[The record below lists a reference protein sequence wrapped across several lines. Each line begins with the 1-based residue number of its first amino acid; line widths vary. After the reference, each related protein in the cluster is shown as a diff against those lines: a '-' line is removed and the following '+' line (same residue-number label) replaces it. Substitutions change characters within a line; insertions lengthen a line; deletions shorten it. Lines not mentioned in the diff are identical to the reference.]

1 MIRRTKEERNILSL
15 PEVMG
20 EFYDSLG
27 LFKHSDAIAYG
38 CINGAYYS
46 YRNEFISTEDYYEIR
61 DMFVPF
67 GLSIMQTKKNKSE
80 LLKEF
85 QKFLKEKNY
94 VKEIL
99 SMKKIGKLETNVD
112 FDRWLDEELF
122 EAVFF
127 DEEAND

>member
-1 MIRRTKEERNILSL
+1 
-15 PEVMG
+15 
-20 EFYDSLG
+20 
-27 LFKHSDAIAYG
+27 
-38 CINGAYYS
+38 
-46 YRNEFISTEDYYEIR
+46 
-61 DMFVPF
+61 MFVPF

-99 SMKKIGKLETNVD
+99 SMKKIGKLDTNVD